1 MSTKPDQRKYYIRSV
16 SGMGAWIN
24 KATQGVTF
32 AYRKRV
38 HCTRTYATWSELAA
52 ARTFLK
58 EYYSEKVFPVI
69 EKHQIKIFQEWR
81 PVIGPVLETP
91 LMRARVYLPLDK

>member
-24 KATQGVTF
+24 KTTQGVTF
-32 AYRKRV
+32 AYRKRP

-58 EYYSEKVFPVI
+58 QYYGKDFPVI
-69 EKHQIKIFQEWR
+69 EAHQIQIFQEWR
-81 PVIGPVLETP
+81 PVIGHIIETP
-91 LMRARVYLPLDK
+91 LMRARVYLALDK